1 MWLLVR
7 RATSDVRRA
16 GDNRRFDIR
25 CGCWCDERQATC
37 DAQATIDASTRD
49 KKNSRSTKATF
60 CQNMDSTTAL
70 CGKEREKKTEKRR
83 HNESFQLAQTVYT
96 MNTQTKF

>member
-7 RATSDVRRA
+7 R
-16 GDNRRFDIR
+16 
-25 CGCWCDERQATC
+25 
-37 DAQATIDASTRD
+37 ATIDASTRD

-70 CGKEREKKTEKRR
+70 CGKEREKKTENAGTMKVF
-83 HNESFQLAQTVYT
+83 SWPKQYT
-96 MNTQTKF
+96 Q